1 MKLEDLKSDDVLSI
15 EQWIVLY
22 EDIFRTHSI
31 TSQDLFGGDRLISI
45 KRIYRLD
52 FNGEAKECWSG
63 KLISFIVKK

>member
-31 TSQDLFGGDRLISI
+31 TCQNLFGGDRLFFIQ
-45 KRIYRLD
+45 RMYMLD
-52 FNGEAKECWSG
+52 YNGKVIEHQSEKG
-63 KLISFIVKK
+63 ISFIVKK